1 MWKFA
6 NKQKVK
12 SGIESCKLIEIEFN
26 FIFKNFVDKELIF
39 FDIETSNTINNQV
52 YTKILF

>member
-12 SGIESCKLIEIEFN
+12 SDIKSCKLIEIEFN

-39 FDIETSNTINNQV
+39 FDIEMSNTINN
-52 YTKILF
+52 